1 MLTACR
7 VRNLRCIK
15 DSEFLEVRP
24 IVVLVGKNS
33 SGKSTLL
40 RLFPL
45 LKQSVSEDTREPLLW
60 YGRSVDFG
68 SFDEAVRRDSE
79 EKEISFEFRF
89 DFTSTAGQEVVLL
102 DGGERIFFSRGRAD
116 KFFVAETPP
125 PIELALTVARRAQT
139 TGTFTKAVEVRVGE
153 DRLLLEANEE
163 GLVSSPI
170 FNGVRIDDAPN
181 AVFQFVKGKFFPNLA
196 SPPQVDPGSGSIPL
210 EQVAVIRGGPYA
222 EYLVNVLRPY
232 AHGNTVAKTLRGYA
246 QKLLFGS
253 REEFKNHFGSIAKEQ
268 KWKLRELPDT
278 RTELDRVRA
287 AAFLRHLPRIFY
299 EASQQLSAVGSG
311 VRYLEPVR
319 ARASRYYRFQEL
331 AIDEIDPQG
340 ENVPMFLSSL
350 GYEEQRNL
358 ETWMG
363 DALGFQVRATREGG
377 HAKLLVKE
385 AGSSSETNLADT
397 GFGYSQVLPI
407 ILQLWKSERDAKRM
421 SARKAVG
428 RQQIVAIEQPELHL
442 HPHFQALLA
451 DVLAV
456 SVKASKTVGSPLSII
471 LETHSEHLV
480 NRLGALVE
488 KGKLSP
494 SDIGVY
500 LVDREESGQTTRV
513 QHASFSKQGT
523 LTDPW
528 PFGFFA
534 PSLD

>member
-1 MLTACR
+1 
-7 VRNLRCIK
+7 
-15 DSEFLEVRP
+15 
-24 IVVLVGKNS
+24 
-33 SGKSTLL
+33 
-40 RLFPL
+40 
-45 LKQSVSEDTREPLLW
+45 
-60 YGRSVDFG
+60 
-68 SFDEAVRRDSE
+68 
-79 EKEISFEFRF
+79 
-89 DFTSTAGQEVVLL
+89 
-102 DGGERIFFSRGRAD
+102 
-116 KFFVAETPP
+116 
-125 PIELALTVARRAQT
+125 
-139 TGTFTKAVEVRVGE
+139 
-153 DRLLLEANEE
+153 
-163 GLVSSPI
+163 
-170 FNGVRIDDAPN
+170 
-181 AVFQFVKGKFFPNLA
+181 
-196 SPPQVDPGSGSIPL
+196 
-210 EQVAVIRGGPYA
+210 
-222 EYLVNVLRPY
+222 
-232 AHGNTVAKTLRGYA
+232 
-246 QKLLFGS
+246 
-253 REEFKNHFGSIAKEQ
+253 
-268 KWKLRELPDT
+268 
-278 RTELDRVRA
+278 
-287 AAFLRHLPRIFY
+287 
-299 EASQQLSAVGSG
+299 
-311 VRYLEPVR
+311 
-319 ARASRYYRFQEL
+319 
-331 AIDEIDPQG
+331 
-340 ENVPMFLSSL
+340 
-350 GYEEQRNL
+350 
-358 ETWMG
+358 MG